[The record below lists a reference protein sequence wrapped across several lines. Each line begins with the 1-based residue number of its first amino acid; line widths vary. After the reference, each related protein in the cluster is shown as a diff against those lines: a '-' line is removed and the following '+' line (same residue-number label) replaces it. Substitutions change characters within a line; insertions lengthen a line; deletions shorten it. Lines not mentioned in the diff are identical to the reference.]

1 MRNIFAILLSFL
13 TLSTPTLA
21 SDGAFIAA
29 STDALD
35 DRFFQ
40 FIEPGRKIEVLT
52 PEHEFGWAEGPIWVA
67 QLNSLLLS
75 DVAADTI
82 YQWSAEAGLSV
93 YLQPSGHPL
102 DDSGHA
108 WRGSNGLA
116 LDQQGNLV
124 LAQQGNR
131 TLSRMLAPLNQPAAD
146 YQVLAQRYQ
155 GMKINS
161 PNDLVVH
168 SSGDIYF
175 TDPPYGLSGF
185 ENSPDRELDFFGVF
199 RLSPE
204 GRLSTIDTTLTKPN
218 GIALSPDQQTLFVSN
233 SASDWPHIRA
243 IALDSDG
250 SPLSSRLFFDAR
262 SVLAD
267 GPGSTDGMAM
277 HSSGYLFISIP
288 GGLAILSPQGE
299 LIGTIA
305 LGQVTN
311 LAFDDAFAYLYIT
324 SPQRLFRL
332 AINPFVVDNQAR
344 QQVCVA
350 VNVCA

>member
-1 MRNIFAILLSFL
+1 MRNVFAILLSVL
-13 TLSTPTLA
+13 MLSTPA
-21 SDGAFIAA
+21 AAGDGRFIAA
-29 STDALD
+29 RTDALD

-40 FIEPGRKIEVLT
+40 FIEPGRKIEVLA
-52 PEHEFGWAEGPIWVA
+52 PEHEFGWAEGPIWVT

-82 YQWSAEAGLSV
+82 YQWSAEAGLSI
-93 YLQPSGHPL
+93 YLRPSGHAQ

-116 LDQQGNLV
+116 LDQQGKLV

-131 TLSRMLAPLNQPAAD
+131 TLSRMLAPLNQPAAN

-161 PNDLVVH
+161 PNDLIVH

-204 GRLSTIDTTLTKPN
+204 GRLSAIDTTLAKPN

-233 SASDWPHIRA
+233 SAPDGPHIRA

-250 SPLSSRLFFDAR
+250 SPLSSRLFFDA
-262 SVLAD
+262 SSTLAD

-277 HSSGYLFISIP
+277 HASGYLFISIAD
-288 GGLAILSPQGE
+288 GLALLSPQGE
-299 LIGTIA
+299 LVGTIA

-311 LAFDDAFAYLYIT
+311 LAFDDAFSYLYIT
-324 SPQRLFRL
+324 SPQKLFRL
-332 AINPFVVDNQAR
+332 AINPLVTEN
-344 QQVCVA
+344 
-350 VNVCA
+350 